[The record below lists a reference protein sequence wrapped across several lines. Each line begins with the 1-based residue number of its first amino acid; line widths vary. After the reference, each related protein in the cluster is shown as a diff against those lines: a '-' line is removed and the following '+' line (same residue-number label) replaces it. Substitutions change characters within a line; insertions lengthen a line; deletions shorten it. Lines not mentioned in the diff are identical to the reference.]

1 MKKLLL
7 GLKEPV
13 KSLLILL
20 LLCSALFLAWQT
32 GLFSGLL
39 PQSEA
44 EGDGST
50 GSGEGTLSYTR
61 AAWPCAAAIT
71 WDNGLRYGVKYDDAA
86 MEQIYSQL
94 SVPLGETLGSSEAP
108 VRISEKS
115 WTGALSR
122 GSVFLDYESAQSLP
136 VLALWLGTEAEALA
150 GSNARR
156 LLLAPG
162 EAELTQLLFQDAAGR
177 FFRCATMATWS
188 SVQTAVSAFL
198 PNGASFAREL
208 EGLEACEPY
217 SLILE
222 QLPALTL
229 LQSYPGALDSCANR
243 AAQVFSVPMNSG
255 SSYPEPDGTQVY
267 LGEYGSLRRSPEG
280 LLSYRYEEGAPVCKT
295 EALQIE
301 QSRQLLEQLHEAF
314 RREEQLFYVGS
325 WEQGDMTTV
334 YFDYRAGSLPV
345 HLESGHAAWCQFRE
359 GVLQEVGIYPR
370 SYGRSAEHTDLLPE
384 MQAAAAAGSIRAG
397 SEARLVYPDLGGES
411 LNPVWSVR
419 G

>member
-1 MKKLLL
+1 MKKLCLR
-7 GLKEPV
+7 LKEPV

-20 LLCSALFLAWQT
+20 LMASALFLAWQT

-39 PQSEA
+39 AQSEA
-44 EGDGST
+44 EGN
-50 GSGEGTLSYTR
+50 GSGSVGERPMSYTR

-71 WDNGLRYGVKYDDAA
+71 WDNGLRYGVKYDDGA
-86 MEQIYSQL
+86 MEQLYSQL
-94 SVPLGETLGSSEAP
+94 SVPLGETLGSSETP
-108 VRISEKS
+108 ERISEKS
-115 WTGALSR
+115 WNRALSR
-122 GSVFLDYESAQSLP
+122 GSAFLDYENAQSLP
-136 VLALWLGTEAEALA
+136 VLALWLGTEAEALE
-150 GSNARR
+150 GCNARR

-162 EAELTQLLFQDAAGR
+162 EGELTQLLFQDAAGR
-177 FFRCATMATWS
+177 FFRCTTMATWS
-188 SVQTAVSAFL
+188 SVQTAVAPFL
-198 PNGASFAREL
+198 PNGAGFAREL

-229 LQSYPGALDSCANR
+229 LHSYPGALDSCAAQ
-243 AAQVFSVPMNSG
+243 AAHLFSVPLNSG
-255 SSYPEPDGTQVY
+255 SSYLEPDGTQVY

-280 LLSYRYEEGAPVCKT
+280 ALIYRYEEDAPVCET

-314 RREEQLFYVGS
+314 RREEQLFCVGS
-325 WEQGDMTTV
+325 WEQGEMTMV

-359 GVLQEVGIYPR
+359 GVLQEVGLYPR
-370 SYGRSAEHTDLLPE
+370 SYGREAEAAVLLPE
-384 MQAAAAAGSIRAG
+384 MQAAAAAGSIQAG

-411 LNPVWSVR
+411 LSPVWSVR